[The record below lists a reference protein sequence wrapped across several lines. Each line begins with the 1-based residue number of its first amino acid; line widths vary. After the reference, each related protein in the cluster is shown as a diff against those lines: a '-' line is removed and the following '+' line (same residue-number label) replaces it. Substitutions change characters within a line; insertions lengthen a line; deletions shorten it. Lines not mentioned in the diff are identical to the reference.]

1 MNRFRFI
8 NAILIVV
15 VIIGAIESC
24 TNSNRQQAEEV
35 EYSSAKE
42 YATDNSFLD
51 VDLQDIQN
59 YLVTPSTKNP
69 NTGAQIEKAKAAIY
83 RFYSNVTVE
92 DGQYVCK
99 IESGKQ
105 INISDRTFNELMDNL
120 NKMNSSIREI
130 RERGESVNI
139 QPVTEEYLSGLLK

>member
-1 MNRFRFI
+1 M
-8 NAILIVV
+8 
-15 VIIGAIESC
+15 
-24 TNSNRQQAEEV
+24 
-35 EYSSAKE
+35 
-42 YATDNSFLD
+42 
-51 VDLQDIQN
+51 DLQNIQN

-69 NTGAQIEKAKAAIY
+69 DAGAQIEKAKAAIY

-92 DGQYVCK
+92 DGQYVFK

>member
-1 MNRFRFI
+1 MNRFNFI

-24 TNSNRQQAEEV
+24 TNSNRQQAKEV

-42 YATDNSFLD
+42 YATGNSFLE

-59 YLVTPSTKNP
+59 YVVTPSTKNP

>member
-1 MNRFRFI
+1 M
-8 NAILIVV
+8 
-15 VIIGAIESC
+15 IIGAIESC
-24 TNSNRQQAEEV
+24 ANNNRQQAEEV

-69 NTGAQIEKAKAAIY
+69 DAGAQIKKAKAAIY

>member
-1 MNRFRFI
+1 MNRFNFI

-24 TNSNRQQAEEV
+24 ANSNRQQAEEV

-69 NTGAQIEKAKAAIY
+69 DAGSQIEKAKAAIY

-92 DGQYVCK
+92 DGQYICK
-99 IESGKQ
+99 IESGKE

-139 QPVTEEYLSGLLK
+139 QPVTEEYLNGLLK

>member
-51 VDLQDIQN
+51 VDLQNIQN

-69 NTGAQIEKAKAAIY
+69 DAGAQIEKAKAAIY

-92 DGQYVCK
+92 DGQYVFK

-120 NKMNSSIREI
+120 NKI